1 MPYISKQ
8 KAIKYGYDNP
18 NIQTIQVPKKLGS
31 VDRREEIQKLLS
43 DNGYLFKNWRETKNF
58 YRFIQNEHLRCNT
71 PKELYVIIDA
81 NYFSKKLPN
90 GIIITYQKF

>member
-31 VDRREEIQKLLS
+31 VEEIQKLLS

-58 YRFIQNEHLRCNT
+58 YRFIQND
-71 PKELYVIIDA
+71 VIIDA